1 MLKYFMYFF
10 CFLFFFSYA
19 GMCEETPQKLI
30 KSMQGVIKDAQK
42 VQKEVDAWAMERE
55 KLLSEISELK
65 NLKRWYMH
73 QQKKYETYIQKQK
86 QLLAELQR
94 RRKEARRI
102 NISLE
107 PYLDDTVKRLEEFI
121 GSDLNFLPEERQK
134 RLAFLKDSLD
144 DYHLGLSEKLRRVLE
159 VLQVEAEYGRGIEKS
174 EAVLTLD
181 NKPTEVRLLRIGRVA
196 LFYQTLDGKRC
207 GYMEAGGTWKD
218 LPASF
223 NSEISKALDM
233 IDHRRAY
240 DLIEL
245 PLRRVQP

>member
-19 GMCEETPQKLI
+19 GMCEETPQRWI
-30 KSMQGVIKDAQK
+30 KSMQEAVKDAQK
-42 VQKEVDAWAMERE
+42 VQKQVDAWAVERE
-55 KLLSEISELK
+55 KLLAEISELK
-65 NLKRWYMH
+65 SLKRWYVH

-86 QLLAELQR
+86 QVIADLQK

-102 NISLE
+102 NIFLE
-107 PYLDDTVKRLEEFI
+107 PYLDDTVKRLEEII
-121 GSDLNFLPEERQK
+121 GSDLKFLPEERQK

-159 VLQVEAEYGRGIEKS
+159 ALQVEAEYGRGIEKS

-181 NKPTEVRLLRIGRVA
+181 NKPIEVRLLRIGRVA

-207 GYMEAGGTWKD
+207 GYMDVDGSWKD

-223 NSEISKALDM
+223 NSEITRALDM
-233 IDHRRAY
+233 IEHRRAY